1 MKPHDQ
7 QDVDFTL
14 REICVIYF
22 IQKGLTSKEI
32 ADELSVSENTIKRH
46 RQNISKKADVSG
58 KTDFRRFIKNYPLPH
73 N

>member
-7 QDVDFTL
+7 QDVDFTF

-58 KTDFRRFIKNYPLPH
+58 KTDFRRFIKNYPPQK